1 MGKNRSLLGVAILC
15 GGLVA
20 ACSGDINDD
29 SSAVLLTAVA
39 APRASQI
46 DIAVPINGQA
56 APGGY
61 VDVSLRVQPKRI
73 DATDTRFLAV
83 QMKTYRV
90 SYVRADGGR
99 TVPNGFVSVLPL
111 TIEANQTATVTNLQI
126 FNPNTFT
133 QAPFAALL
141 SQNGGVDPETGQRF
155 VKLLVNLEFFG
166 ETLSGEDVYASTTV
180 PYTFCNGC
188 GFVTP

>member
-1 MGKNRSLLGVAILC
+1 MGKNMSLLGVAILC

-20 ACSGDINDD
+20 ACSGDINDN
-29 SSAVLLTAVA
+29 SSAVLLTATA

-46 DIAVPINGQA
+46 DIAVPINGA
-56 APGGY
+56 SAPGGY
-61 VDVSLRVQPKRI
+61 VDVSLRVTPKRA

-83 QMKTYRV
+83 RMKSYRV
-90 SYVRADGGR
+90 SYARADGGR
-99 TVPNGFVSVLPL
+99 TIPNGFVSALPL

-141 SQNGGVDPETGQRF
+141 SQNGGVDPETGARF

-166 ETLSGEDVYASTTV
+166 ETLSGEDVYATTTV